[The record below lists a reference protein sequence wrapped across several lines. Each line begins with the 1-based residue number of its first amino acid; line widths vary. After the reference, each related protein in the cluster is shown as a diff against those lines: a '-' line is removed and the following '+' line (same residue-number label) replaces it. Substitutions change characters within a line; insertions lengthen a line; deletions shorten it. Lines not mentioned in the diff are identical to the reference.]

1 MKLIFRYMQK
11 KDKIIS
17 AVVMLFVIVQVALET
32 KIPVIMRDIS
42 TMLQEGNMT
51 MDAIRSKGLLM
62 TAYALI
68 AFAASSIVCYLVIDT
83 ACRLCNVMRT
93 KVFARILDFSLS
105 EVSSFGTGTLISRCN
120 DDIEAVQGFMTQS
133 LQSLIRAPLLLLLV
147 FFRLSGTQALWI
159 IMSVAAILLLFA
171 LVFYMFKS
179 IAPFI
184 SRSSIVNDRMISS
197 VQEHIY
203 GIREIH
209 LGNRFS
215 SQEEEYNKLNKLN
228 AHYNFKVKSA
238 MCLFSPGTSTL
249 IYSLTVAIYVS
260 GAFLI
265 KNEEQVRQ
273 MADFSSMV
281 SFVSF
286 IAFIFTALID
296 IVLVLLAIPS
306 LLNSQN
312 RILEVLNTK
321 NSIVDGAYQGQP
333 AEHGTVAFDQV
344 SFAYPGSDKY
354 AIEDISFRIQSGQ
367 TVAFIGG
374 TGAGKTTVLNLMLRL
389 YEAAEGEILVDGI
402 PVRDYRLKELRNLMG
417 YVPQQNYLFTGT
429 IAGNIGYGENGRFQ
443 AALEEIQKAA
453 VVGQADS
460 FIREKQGGY
469 YGQVYAGGSNFSG
482 GQRQRLTISRAICR
496 DPEIYIFDDS
506 FSALDFETDAKLR
519 KALKK
524 TTKGATVIIVAQRI
538 SSVRDAD
545 RIIVMDSGR
554 IVDQG
559 THEELL
565 ARCRIYQ
572 EIASSQNPEEKAV

>member
-1 MKLIFRYMQK
+1 MKLIFRFMQR
-11 KDKIIS
+11 KDKVILA
-17 AVVMLFVIVQVALET
+17 AVLLLVIVQVILET
-32 KIPVIMRDIS
+32 KIPVIMGDIS
-42 TMLQEGNMT
+42 TMLQEGSMT
-51 MDAIRSKGLLM
+51 MDLVRSRGLQMLVY
-62 TAYALI
+62 TLI
-68 AFAASSIVCYLVIDT
+68 AFAASSVVCYLIIDA
-83 ACRLCNVMRT
+83 ACRLCQSLRT
-93 KVFARILDFSLS
+93 KVFDRILGFSLT

-120 DDIEAVQGFMTQS
+120 DDIEVVQGFMTQN
-133 LQSLIRAPLLLLLV
+133 LQSLIKAPILLLLV
-147 FFRLSGTQALWI
+147 FLRLSGTQTIWLA
-159 IMSVAAILLLFA
+159 MSAAAVLLLFA

-184 SRSSIVNDRMISS
+184 SKSSIVNDRMISS

-215 SQEEEYNKLNKLN
+215 SQEEEYNKLNKAN
-228 AHYNFKVKSA
+228 AHFNFKVKSA
-238 MCLFSPGTSTL
+238 MCLFSPGTSML
-249 IYSLTVAIYVS
+249 IYALTVAIYVS

-265 KNEEQVRQ
+265 QNEGHARQ

-281 SFVSF
+281 SFVSY
-286 IAFIFTALID
+286 IAFIFTALIN
-296 IVLVLLAIPS
+296 IVLVLLALPS
-306 LLNSQN
+306 FSNSRK
-312 RILEVLNTK
+312 RISEVLDTE
-321 NSIVDGAYQGQP
+321 NSIVDGTYDGQP
-333 AEHGTVAFDQV
+333 TKRGTVEFERV
-344 SFAYPGSDKY
+344 SFAYPGSEKH
-354 AIEDISFRIQSGQ
+354 AIEDISFTIGSGQ
-367 TVAFIGG
+367 TVAIIGG

-389 YEAAEGEILVDGI
+389 YDADEGRILVDGI
-402 PVRDYRLKELRNLMG
+402 PVRDYRLKELRNIMG

-429 IAGNIGYGENGRFQ
+429 IADNIGYGENGRFR

-453 VVGQADS
+453 VVGQADR

-469 YGQVYAGGSNFSG
+469 YGTVHAGGTNFSG

-519 KALKK
+519 KALRK

-545 RIIVMDSGR
+545 RIIVMDNGR
-554 IVDQG
+554 IIDQG
-559 THEELL
+559 THAELL
-565 ARCRIYQ
+565 ARCRTYQ

>member
-1 MKLIFRYMQK
+1 MKLIFRCMQK
-11 KDKIIS
+11 KDKIIA
-17 AVVMLFVIVQVALET
+17 AVVMLFVIIQVVLET
-32 KIPVIMRDIS
+32 KIPVIMGDIS

-51 MDAIRSKGLLM
+51 MASVRSKGLQM
-62 TAYALI
+62 IAYALI
-68 AFAASSIVCYLVIDT
+68 AFAASSIVCYLVIDVS
-83 ACRLCNVMRT
+83 CKLCKVLRT
-93 KVFARILDFSLS
+93 KVFSRILDYSLS

-120 DDIEAVQGFMTQS
+120 DDMEVVQGFMTQS
-133 LQSLIRAPLLLLLV
+133 LQPLIKAPILLLLV
-147 FFRLSGTQALWI
+147 FLRLSGTQTIWI
-159 IMSVAAILLLFA
+159 VMSVAAILLLFV

-179 IAPFI
+179 IVPFI
-184 SRSSIVNDRMISS
+184 SESSIVNDRMIGS
-197 VQEHIY
+197 VREHIY

-238 MCLFSPGTSTL
+238 MCLFSPGTSML
-249 IYSLTVAIYVS
+249 IYALTVAIYVS

-265 KNEEQVRQ
+265 QNEEQVRQ

-281 SFVSF
+281 SFVSY
-286 IAFIFTALID
+286 IAFIFTALIN

-306 LLNSQN
+306 LLNSEN
-312 RILEVLNTK
+312 RISEVLNKK
-321 NSIVDGAYQGQP
+321 NSILDGEYNGQP
-333 AEHGTVAFDQV
+333 SKRGTVEFEQV

-354 AIEDISFRIQSGQ
+354 AIEDISFKINSGQ
-367 TVAFIGG
+367 TVAIIGG

-402 PVRDYRLKELRNLMG
+402 PVRDYRLKDLRNIMG

-469 YGQVYAGGSNFSG
+469 HGEVHAGGTNFSG

-545 RIIVMDSGR
+545 QIIVMDNGR
-554 IVDQG
+554 IIDQG

-565 ARCRIYQ
+565 TRCGVYQ

>member
-1 MKLIFRYMQK
+1 
-11 KDKIIS
+11 
-17 AVVMLFVIVQVALET
+17 
-32 KIPVIMRDIS
+32 
-42 TMLQEGNMT
+42 
-51 MDAIRSKGLLM
+51 
-62 TAYALI
+62 
-68 AFAASSIVCYLVIDT
+68 
-83 ACRLCNVMRT
+83 
-93 KVFARILDFSLS
+93 
-105 EVSSFGTGTLISRCN
+105 
-120 DDIEAVQGFMTQS
+120 
-133 LQSLIRAPLLLLLV
+133 
-147 FFRLSGTQALWI
+147 
-159 IMSVAAILLLFA
+159 
-171 LVFYMFKS
+171 MFKS

-333 AEHGTVAFDQV
+333 AEHGTVEFDQV

>member
-1 MKLIFRYMQK
+1 MKLIYRCLQK

-17 AVVMLFVIVQVALET
+17 VTVLLLVIIQVVLET
-32 KIPVIMRDIS
+32 KIPVIMGDVS
-42 TMLQEGNMT
+42 TLLQEGTMT
-51 MDAIRSKGLLM
+51 MDLVRSKGLQMLVY
-62 TAYALI
+62 TLV
-68 AFAASSIVCYLVIDT
+68 AFAASSIVCYLIIDT
-83 ACRLCNVMRT
+83 SCRVCNVMRT
-93 KVFARILDFSLS
+93 RVFARILDFSLS

-120 DDIEAVQGFMTQS
+120 DNIETVQGFMTEN
-133 LQSLIRAPLLLLLV
+133 LQSLIKAPILLFFV
-147 FFRLSGTQALWI
+147 FLRLSGTQTIWI
-159 IMSVAAILLLFA
+159 AMSVVGVFLMFA
-171 LVFYMFKS
+171 MVVYMFKS

-184 SRSSIVNDRMISS
+184 STASKLNDRMISS

-209 LGNRFS
+209 LGNRFA
-215 SQEEEYNKLNKLN
+215 SQEEEYNKINSQN
-228 AHYNFKVKSA
+228 ADYNYKVKSA
-238 MCLFSPGTSTL
+238 MALFSPGTSML
-249 IYSLTVAIYVS
+249 IYGLTVAIYVS

-265 KNEEQVRQ
+265 QNEAHAQQ

-281 SFVSF
+281 SFVSY
-286 IAFIFTALID
+286 IAFIFTALIN
-296 IVLVLLAIPS
+296 IVLVLLAIPL
-306 LLNSQN
+306 LLNAEG
-312 RILEVLNTK
+312 RILEVIDTK
-321 NSIVDGAYQGQP
+321 NSITDGEYQGQP
-333 AEHGTVAFDQV
+333 PKQGTVAFEHV
-344 SFAYPGSDKY
+344 SFSYPGSDKH
-354 AIEDISFRIQSGQ
+354 AIEDISFNINSGQ

-389 YEAAEGEILVDGI
+389 YEAGEGEILVDGI
-402 PVRDYRLKELRNLMG
+402 PVRDYKLKELRNLMG
-417 YVPQQNYLFTGT
+417 YVPQQNYLFSGT

-453 VVGQADS
+453 VVGQADR
-460 FIREKQGGY
+460 FIRKKQGGY
-469 YGQVYAGGSNFSG
+469 YSEVHAGGTNFSG

-538 SSVRDAD
+538 SSVRDVD
-545 RIIVMDSGR
+545 RIFVMDNGR
-554 IVDQG
+554 IIDQG

-565 ARCRIYQ
+565 TRCRTYQ